1 MTDDHIHDNGFDED
15 ALIEELLAIEG
26 HDAATEEADIPATDE
41 IDIEYEAAQLQRKP
55 GTNAIIRALQEAD
68 ERFPNKTL
76 VDGLSD
82 LSQEA
87 MDAIRPTWQAV
98 APAVQ
103 RAIMRGLIRSAEA
116 SIHVD
121 YRRFGIDGLSGDDP
135 RVREHAIELL
145 WEDETLEVMY
155 KLVGMAADDDNRD
168 VRAAALSSL
177 GRYILMGELGDI
189 SPEET
194 RLAEETVIRIWQSEN
209 SDLEVKR
216 RALEA
221 IANCSHE
228 IVPHAIQQAYDSP
241 SPEMRASAVFAIG
254 RTADKRWQDIV
265 MAEIDNPEPAIRYEA
280 ARAAGELAL
289 VEAVPR
295 LAEMTMEDDRELALT
310 AIWSLGEIG
319 GRTAMQ
325 ILETLIEKAE
335 DEGDDDMIDALEDA
349 IGNAALASEL
359 DDLDF

>member
-1 MTDDHIHDNGFDED
+1 MTNDHIQDDNFDED
-15 ALIEELLAIEG
+15 ALIEELLAVEG
-26 HDAATEEADIPATDE
+26 HDAAVVEPDLPPVDD
-41 IDIEYEAAQLQRKP
+41 IDIETEAARLQRKP
-55 GTNAIIRALQEAD
+55 DDNAVIRALREAD
-68 ERFPNKTL
+68 EQFPGKAL

-82 LSQEA
+82 LSYEQME
-87 MDAIRPTWQAV
+87 AIRPTWQSV
-98 APAVQ
+98 APAIQ
-103 RAIMRGLIRSAEA
+103 RAIMRGLISSAEA

-121 YRRFGIDGLSGDDP
+121 YRRFGIDALDGDDP

-145 WEDETLEVMY
+145 WEDQSLEVMY
-155 KLVGMAADDDNRD
+155 KLIRMAEGDDNRD

-177 GRYILMGELGDI
+177 GRYILMGEVGDL

-194 RLAEETVIRIWQSEN
+194 RNAEETVIRIWQNES

-228 IVPHAIQQAYDSP
+228 IVPHAIQQAYDNP
-241 SPEMRASAVFAIG
+241 SSEMRASAIFAIG

-289 VEAVPR
+289 VESVPR
-295 LAEMTMEDDRELALT
+295 LAEMTMEDDRELTLT

-349 IGNAALASEL
+349 IGNATLASEL